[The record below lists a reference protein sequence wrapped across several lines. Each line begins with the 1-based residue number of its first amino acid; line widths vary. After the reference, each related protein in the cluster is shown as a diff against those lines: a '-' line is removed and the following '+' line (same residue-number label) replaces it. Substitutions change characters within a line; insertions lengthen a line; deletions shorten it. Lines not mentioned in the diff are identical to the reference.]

1 MPQIVILGGGFA
13 GTAALQRL
21 ERSFRH
27 AADVKITLIS
37 ERNYMVFTPLLA
49 EVSGNSVEPRHA
61 VPPLR
66 AFCHTAHFQE
76 ATVQG
81 LDLSARQVGVVY
93 SGGEQAAIPYDYL
106 VIVLGSVTNY
116 HHTRGAEQ
124 YSFDLKTLTDA
135 IRLRNHTLAMLERA
149 DAIDDP
155 AERRELLT
163 FVAAGGGYAGVEGL
177 GQLVDFLDNAL
188 QYYPSIKR
196 AELHFILASHSKE
209 LLKNVAPQL
218 GEYVVHALVN
228 RGVDVR
234 TGVTV
239 KSVTERSA
247 ELEPGGSVPTRTV
260 VWAAGIAVNPLVG
273 RLGLPTDVH
282 GAIQVEPTLQVRGHP
297 EIFAL
302 GDCAA
307 VPSDTRGTYAP
318 TAQNATREG
327 WLAAANLAAC
337 IHGGRLKPFRYRPVG
352 SLASLGHHQAV
363 AQLWK
368 LPFVGWPAWL
378 AWRTVYL
385 AKLPV
390 LNRKVRVAL
399 DWLLELVLPPDVVQL
414 PILPNQDLL
423 PERSQ
428 VAERPQERDGAEL
441 KERTHAR

>member
-1 MPQIVILGGGFA
+1 MPHIVILGGGFA

-21 ERSFRH
+21 DRRFRH
-27 AADVKITLIS
+27 DPDMKITLVS

-49 EVSGNSVEPRHA
+49 EVAGNSVEPRHA

-66 AFCHTAHFQE
+66 AFCHKARFQE
-76 ATVQG
+76 ATVRG
-81 LDLSARQVGVVY
+81 VDLGARQVSVMF
-93 SGGEQAAIPYDYL
+93 SRGEQASIDYDYL
-106 VIVLGSVTNY
+106 VIALGSVTNY
-116 HHTRGAEQ
+116 HHTPGAEE

-135 IRLRNHTLAMLERA
+135 IRLRNHALAMLEQA

-177 GQLVDFLDNAL
+177 GQLVDFLHNAL

-196 AELHFILASHSKE
+196 EELQFILASRSQE

-239 KSVTERSA
+239 KAVTERSA

-260 VWAAGIAVNPLVG
+260 VWAAGIAINPLVKQ
-273 RLGLPTDVH
+273 LGLPTDEH

-297 EIFAL
+297 QIFAL

-307 VPSDTRGTYAP
+307 VPRGSRGTYAP

-327 WLAAANLAAC
+327 KLVAANLAAH
-337 IHGGRLKPFRYRPVG
+337 IRGSRMKPFRYRPVG

-385 AKLPV
+385 MKLPV

-399 DWLLELVLPPDVVQL
+399 DWLLELVMPPDVVQL
-414 PILPNQDLL
+414 PILPSQDKVSERNQA
-423 PERSQ
+423 
-428 VAERPQERDGAEL
+428 AERPHERDGAKLQEQA
-441 KERTHAR
+441 HAR